1 MSSTIPIASGST
13 LASQSRSVRRRK
25 AVPAGVV
32 LALLFLA
39 LLIVAALAPP
49 LFTHTD
55 PYAIRPREAFQAPGW
70 SHPFGTDQ
78 SGRDI
83 LTRVIYGTRQSLLLG
98 IGATGLAM
106 AIAVSLGLIG
116 GLGGRYAE
124 RAVARLFEVLFSF
137 PTLVLALLFSAS
149 LGTGIRS
156 LIIAVGLGSAA
167 GYGRMV
173 LGQVRSVR
181 HSGYIE
187 AARALGHSPLRIIR
201 RQILP
206 NAMRPLI
213 ITITM
218 GIGQTIVWASALSF
232 LGLGAAPP
240 AAEWGTMLAMGRDFV
255 ANAWWLTFFP
265 GLLIVL
271 TTLSTTVVGRHL
283 QARLEGGTR

>member
-13 LASQSRSVRRRK
+13 VASQPRVARRRTT
-25 AVPAGVV
+25 APAGVV

-39 LLIVAALAPP
+39 LLVAAALAPP

-98 IGATGLAM
+98 IAATGLAM
-106 AIAVSLGLIG
+106 AIAVSLGVIG
-116 GLGGRYAE
+116 GLGGRLAE
-124 RAVARLFEVLFSF
+124 RTVARLFEVLFSF

-206 NAMRPLI
+206 NAMRPLV

-283 QARLEGGTR
+283 QARLEGRIR